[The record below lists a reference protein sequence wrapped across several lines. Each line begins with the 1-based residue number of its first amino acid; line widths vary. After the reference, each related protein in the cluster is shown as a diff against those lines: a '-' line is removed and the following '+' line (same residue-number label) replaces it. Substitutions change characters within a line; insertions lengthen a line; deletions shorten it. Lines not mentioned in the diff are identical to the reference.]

1 MAVSST
7 SGLSFGGDAVQ
18 HGIPQ
23 SKGKVKNDRRM
34 ARKRRFFMK
43 SWDSRNLKQ
52 PVSLT
57 DRLVNVC

>member
-7 SGLSFGGDAVQ
+7 SGFSFGGDAAQ

-23 SKGKVKNDRRM
+23 SKGKVKNDKRM
-34 ARKRRFFMK
+34 AQKRLFFMR

-57 DRLVNVC
+57 DGLVYVC